1 MDIEICLY
9 LHDKKIR
16 KLTFMKIKSKLTK
29 IFYTFSLLAL
39 ITSQQINTKTD
50 NQVQAIPLDSIA
62 QAQGT
67 NISFEVCVDHA
78 NFVRPNPQKHV
89 NRLRSDNHYQ
99 DMSSQEIWLSCLSCD
114 KQNLWL
120 SKRSLDK
127 AFRAYLP
134 KKLSRIPTFSHK
146 VQESQKF

>member
-1 MDIEICLY
+1 
-9 LHDKKIR
+9 
-16 KLTFMKIKSKLTK
+16 MKIKSKLTK

-99 DMSSQEIWLSCLSCD
+99 DMSSQEILNLPPWKDDFFYFSYYAGLSGTGFMSFEAG
-114 KQNLWL
+114 LW
-120 SKRSLDK
+120 S
-127 AFRAYLP
+127 Y
-134 KKLSRIPTFSHK
+134 RIHK
-146 VQESQKF
+146 